1 MSSIYNYL
9 PKMEYN
15 GVSIADITINFRLTK
30 LTDNLSNFYT
40 NVDII
45 EGATPELV
53 SFDAYGTTDYW
64 WLVLIANDVIDP
76 FYDWLMRES
85 EVEAYANKLY
95 DNVNDIHHWEDVEYN
110 EYTENNVDETLTPVT
125 NIEWEIYKNDKKRR
139 ISLIRVED
147 IPRVEEELK
156 MYVDQRQKN
165 NR

>member
-1 MSSIYNYL
+1 
-9 PKMEYN
+9 MEYN

>member
-1 MSSIYNYL
+1 
-9 PKMEYN
+9 MEYN

-40 NVDII
+40 NIDIA
-45 EGATPELV
+45 EGITPELV
-53 SFDAYGTTDYW
+53 SLQVYGTTDYW
-64 WLVLIANDVIDP
+64 WLVLLANDVIDP

-110 EYTENNVDETLTPVT
+110 EYTENNVDETLKPVT

-139 ISLIRVED
+139 ISLIRAGD